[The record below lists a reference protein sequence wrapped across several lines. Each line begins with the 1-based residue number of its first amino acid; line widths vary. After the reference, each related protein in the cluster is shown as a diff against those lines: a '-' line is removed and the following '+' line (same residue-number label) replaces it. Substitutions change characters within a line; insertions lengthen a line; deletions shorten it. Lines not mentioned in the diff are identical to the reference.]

1 MDAILTVVSKV
12 MVMLIMIVV
21 GYLVTK
27 RGMLTEWGAS
37 EITSLLIQI
46 VTPCL
51 IVNSFLTSEDSL
63 TAQELLL
70 SVGTSALAIA
80 LSIGLSLCFFRK
92 EPVERKKVLR
102 FAVDFSNAGFMGLP
116 LVEGIVGSKGVMY
129 GSFFIVVFNIFC
141 WTYGFRMMSGGQ
153 KMSWKVLLF
162 NPGIVGLV
170 FALPIYF
177 LDLHLPPV
185 ISEPSPG

>member
-1 MDAILTVVSKV
+1 M
-12 MVMLIMIVV
+12 
-21 GYLVTK
+21 
-27 RGMLTEWGAS
+27 
-37 EITSLLIQI
+37 
-46 VTPCL
+46 
-51 IVNSFLTSEDSL
+51 
-63 TAQELLL
+63 
-70 SVGTSALAIA
+70 
-80 LSIGLSLCFFRK
+80 SIGLSLCFFRK

-162 NPGIVGLV
+162 NPGSLGWCSLC
-170 FALPIYF
+170 
-177 LDLHLPPV
+177 
-185 ISEPSPG
+185 PSTF